1 MQKIASIF
9 GPRKLIFLQSK
20 IFAIFFIF
28 WKRNCVFISL
38 THVQEELCNV
48 YTISIFASIGN
59 LINVARKLI
68 TRGVYFSRRRHFC
81 DIKFWRI
88 LDVDIVIFITSNASK
103 IDSCQNFGCRQIET
117 IQNQGIASPRSL
129 DKNTFPLA
137 ETVFPLAETVFPLA
151 EIVFPLAETVFPL
164 AETVFPLAEIVFPL
178 RETVFFILIFRT
190 CLLGARKKSSFWNM
204 FARGP
209 KNVWSRCVHF
219 TSQILWKKYKFCD
232 DWILGTRVEKNKRP
246 EPPHPH

>member
-9 GPRKLIFLQSK
+9 RPRKLIFLQSK
-20 IFAIFFIF
+20 TFASCFFIF
-28 WKRNCVFISL
+28 WKRNCIFISL
-38 THVQEELCNV
+38 THVQGDLCNV
-48 YTISIFASIGN
+48 YTISIFAWIGN

-68 TRGVYFSRRRHFC
+68 TRGVYFSRRRHLF

-117 IQNQGIASPRSL
+117 IQNHCIASPRSL

-137 ETVFPLAETVFPLA
+137 ETVFPLAEV
-151 EIVFPLAETVFPL
+151 VFPL
-164 AETVFPLAEIVFPL
+164 AETVFPLAEIVFPS
-178 RETVFFILIFRT
+178 RETVFFILTFRT
-190 CLLGARKKSSFWNM
+190 CLLGARKKNRFLEHVCS
-204 FARGP
+204 GP
-209 KNVWSRCVHF
+209 EKRVVALRAFCITNFV
-219 TSQILWKKYKFCD
+219 KKYNFCD

-246 EPPHPH
+246 EPSHPL